1 MATSFVFLS
10 HFNFATEF
18 DHKNIGLSIIFSKK
32 SQHLNKS
39 LRLSNFARSS
49 HINDYLPQRT
59 RESIEKKLAYP
70 EFLAL
75 LLQDEILGRENNK
88 FRARIK
94 RANIRNDKTLENFD
108 FEFNPK
114 INRAQIQELTSCRF
128 IKEKSPVLIVGP
140 TGTGKS
146 HIAQAIAHCA
156 IRKGVDVLWLSQTKL
171 FGELQSARA
180 AGRYEKKF
188 SEFAR
193 IPFLII
199 DDFGLRPI
207 RSPQDED
214 FHDLISQRYEN
225 ASTLVTSNLDF
236 SEWGDAFP
244 NRLLAAAT
252 LDRLRHNAH
261 RIILDGKSFRGEHNE
276 KIKIKEKEK
285 KIG

>member
-1 MATSFVFLS
+1 MTHPMPEINTL
-10 HFNFATEF
+10 
-18 DHKNIGLSIIFSKK
+18 LR
-32 SQHLNKS
+32 Q
-39 LRLSNFARSS
+39 LRLS
-49 HINDYLPQRT
+49 HIIDKLPQRN
-59 RESIEKKLAYP
+59 RDAIAKKLAYP

-75 LLQDEILGRENNK
+75 LLQDELLGRGNNK
-88 FRARIK
+88 FKARIK
-94 RANIRNDKTLENFD
+94 RACIRSDKTLENFD
-108 FEFNPK
+108 FNFNPK
-114 INRAQIQELTSCRF
+114 INCTQIQELASCRF

-146 HIAQAIAHCA
+146 HIAQALAHCA
-156 IRKGVDVLWLSQTKL
+156 IRQEIDVLWLSQTKL
-171 FGELQSARA
+171 FSELQAARA

-188 SEFAR
+188 SELVK

-236 SEWGDAFP
+236 NEWGDAFP

-261 RIILDGKSFRGEHNE
+261 RIVLDGDSFRGGQCG
-276 KIKIKEKEK
+276 KINLSQKEK
-285 KIG
+285 K